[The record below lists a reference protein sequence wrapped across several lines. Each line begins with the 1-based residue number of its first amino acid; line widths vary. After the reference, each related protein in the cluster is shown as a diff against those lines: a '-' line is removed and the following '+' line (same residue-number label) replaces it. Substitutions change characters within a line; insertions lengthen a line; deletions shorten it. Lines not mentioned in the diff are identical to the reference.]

1 MSTARTA
8 RSNGFT
14 PAAPAAW
21 AALLTSGYLP
31 GFALCT
37 HFTDMA
43 EPPPAPRRT
52 LGATLPL
59 GARGRIVERTQADA
73 TVWDG
78 FPEVSLLCGGPRG
91 ARRLAHR
98 LGAGWAADA
107 DQLDT
112 LLTDGCRSG
121 PGISDRNAGDATAS
135 PVGDQFRVAVSRA
148 GLAGSAG

>member
-14 PAAPAAW
+14 PPAPAAW

-43 EPPPAPRRT
+43 EPPLALRRT
-52 LGATLPL
+52 LGDTLPL

-78 FPEVSLLCGGPRG
+78 FPEVSLLSAAPGVPDGSPTGWGPGGPPMP
-91 ARRLAHR
+91 
-98 LGAGWAADA
+98 
-107 DQLDT
+107 T
-112 LLTDGCRSG
+112 S
-121 PGISDRNAGDATAS
+121 AT
-135 PVGDQFRVAVSRA
+135 PY
-148 GLAGSAG
+148 